1 MGYRA
6 EVHLA
11 KVSETLTS
19 QNLKKRLDK
28 QNKMCYN
35 KGTNKRTE
43 VSTMTKKE
51 MFAEIRKVVISNEE
65 MVAFIDH
72 EIELL
77 NRKSGSPKKPTK
89 TQVENDAYKATIV
102 EYLTT
107 VDAPKTIKE
116 MQAEIADLAEL
127 TNQRIT
133 HMLTDLVKAGTLA
146 KEYVKKTPYYSIAA

>member
-1 MGYRA
+1 
-6 EVHLA
+6 
-11 KVSETLTS
+11 
-19 QNLKKRLDK
+19 
-28 QNKMCYN
+28 
-35 KGTNKRTE
+35 
-43 VSTMTKKE
+43 MTKRE

-77 NRKSGSPKKPTK
+77 NRKSSSPKKPTK

-107 VDAPKTIKE
+107 VDAPKSIKE
-116 MQAEIADLAEL
+116 LQSEIADIAEL

-133 HMLTDLVKAGTLA
+133 HMLTDLVKAGTLT
-146 KEYVKKTPYYSIAA
+146 KEYVKKTPYYSITV